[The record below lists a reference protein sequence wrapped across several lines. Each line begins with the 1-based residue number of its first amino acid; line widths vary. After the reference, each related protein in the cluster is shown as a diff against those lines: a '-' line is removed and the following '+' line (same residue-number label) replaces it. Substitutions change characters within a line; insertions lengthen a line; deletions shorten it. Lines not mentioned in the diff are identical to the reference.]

1 MSDHRRPRLPAGHV
15 EAHAAGVLRRV
26 HPPARRAGRTLAA
39 DRAGRDRT
47 RRDRPRDRD
56 AARDALL
63 LLAKRAVP
71 DATLIGLD
79 PDPRVLA
86 IAARKARRAGV
97 TLRLD
102 RGYADRLP
110 YPDGSV
116 DRVLS
121 AFMLHH
127 LPADQQH
134 DALREVRRVLAPGG
148 RLHLLDIDGSAPSAA
163 GRLLR
168 LGHLH
173 TAEQHAP
180 STTGTGRAACA
191 RRPRRRARRL
201 REGRPG
207 GRRRGRPRRDA
218 VGRVQLLPRGPLTPY
233 RRYHPP
239 GPASAVAA
247 AGPHDPGA

>member
-1 MSDHRRPRLPAGHV
+1 MPLTGVGSLAMHRQSCQKEKDTVTTTEDRDFLPAMSRH
-15 EAHAAGVLRRV
+15 L
-26 HPPARRAGRTLAA
+26 PLAFY
-39 DRAGRDRT
+39 DGFT
-47 RRDRPRDRD
+47 RLLGARD
-56 AARDALL
+56 AHWRLVAQAGIEPGATVLEIGTGTGALL

-71 DATLIGLD
+71 DAAAIGLD

-168 LGHLH
+168 LGHVH
-173 TAEQHAP
+173 TAEQH
-180 STTGTGRAACA
+180 GD
-191 RRPRRRARRL
+191 
-201 REGRPG
+201 RPG
-207 GRRRGRPRRDA
+207 LHAHADPDA
-218 VGRVQLLPRGPLTPY
+218 ALTAFEKAGLVDAAVLAHGAMALGGFSFY
-233 RRYHPP
+233 RATR
-239 GPASAVAA
+239 
-247 AGPHDPGA
+247 

>member
-1 MSDHRRPRLPAGHV
+1 M
-15 EAHAAGVLRRV
+15 
-26 HPPARRAGRTLAA
+26 
-39 DRAGRDRT
+39 
-47 RRDRPRDRD
+47 
-56 AARDALL
+56 
-63 LLAKRAVP
+63 
-71 DATLIGLD
+71 IGLD

-173 TAEQHAP
+173 TAEQHGA
-180 STTGTGRAACA
+180 
-191 RRPRRRARRL
+191 
-201 REGRPG
+201 EHH
-207 GRRRGRPRRDA
+207 
-218 VGRVQLLPRGPLTPY
+218 GP
-233 RRYHPP
+233 
-239 GPASAVAA
+239 
-247 AGPHDPGA
+247 AGPHAHADPDAALAAFEKAGLVDAAVVAHGAMPLGGFSFYRAAR

>member
-1 MSDHRRPRLPAGHV
+1 MTTTDDRDYLPAM
-15 EAHAAGVLRRV
+15 
-26 HPPARRAGRTLAA
+26 GRTRLLPLY
-39 DRAGRDRT
+39 DPFT
-47 RRDRPRDRD
+47 RLLGVRD
-56 AARDALL
+56 AHWRLVAQAGIEPGATVLEIGT
-63 LLAKRAVP
+63 AAPGTCCCSPRAPCP

-148 RLHLLDIDGSAPSAA
+148 RLHLLDIDGSAPSRA

-173 TAEQHAP
+173 TAEQHGDRPGPHAHADP
-180 STTGTGRAACA
+180 DAALAAFTQAGLVDAAVVAHGAMPLGGFSFYRAA
-191 RRPRRRARRL
+191 R
-201 REGRPG
+201 
-207 GRRRGRPRRDA
+207 
-218 VGRVQLLPRGPLTPY
+218 
-233 RRYHPP
+233 
-239 GPASAVAA
+239 
-247 AGPHDPGA
+247 

>member
-1 MSDHRRPRLPAGHV
+1 MTTTEDRDYLPAMSRHM
-15 EAHAAGVLRRV
+15 
-26 HPPARRAGRTLAA
+26 PLAFYDA
-39 DRAGRDRT
+39 FT
-47 RRDRPRDRD
+47 RLLGARD
-56 AARDALL
+56 AHWRLIAQAGIEPGATVLEIGTGTGALL

-71 DATLIGLD
+71 DATVIGLD

-86 IAARKARRAGV
+86 NAARKARRAGV

-168 LGHLH
+168 LGHVH
-173 TAEQHAP
+173 TAEHHCAKHPGDQPGLHAHADP
-180 STTGTGRAACA
+180 DAALAALEKAGLVDAAVVAHGAMPLGGFSFYRAA
-191 RRPRRRARRL
+191 R
-201 REGRPG
+201 
-207 GRRRGRPRRDA
+207 
-218 VGRVQLLPRGPLTPY
+218 
-233 RRYHPP
+233 
-239 GPASAVAA
+239 
-247 AGPHDPGA
+247 